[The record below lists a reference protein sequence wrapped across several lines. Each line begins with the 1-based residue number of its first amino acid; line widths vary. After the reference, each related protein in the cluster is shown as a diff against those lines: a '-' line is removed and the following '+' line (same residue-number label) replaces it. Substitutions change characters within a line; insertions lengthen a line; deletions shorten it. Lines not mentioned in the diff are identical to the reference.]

1 MSAIAKLEWDINFW
15 VFQALWIMPGE
26 IEAIL
31 NEHEMVEECL
41 VIGVEEPTVQ
51 QLVSAIVVL
60 KVPGNAKGTEV
71 N

>member
-1 MSAIAKLEWDINFW
+1 
-15 VFQALWIMPGE
+15 MPGE

-41 VIGVEEPTVQ
+41 VVGVEEPTVQ

-60 KVPGNAKGTEV
+60 KVPGNSKVTEV